1 MIESSEQFLYQV
13 CIPHTGRDCY
23 TYQSQDAFIS
33 DGFRVEVPF
42 RHHTRI
48 GFCISRTHEPI
59 KFEAKKIIS
68 ILDREP
74 VLSAEQLMLAKWIS
88 GYYQSPLSEVLP
100 LMLPKKLRDGEPEA
114 LPEINLYTL
123 NIDMPEALSQLSNRA
138 SKQIALIK
146 TLSMDGGWVS
156 QQTLSS
162 QGFSKKIVQDLIRK
176 GLIKSQKKLKLPF
189 ESSAST
195 SSPLTL
201 NHEQQTAVRSIK
213 KCFGTFQCFLLE
225 GVTGSGKTEVYL
237 QLIDAIINQNKQS
250 LVLVPEI
257 GLTPQLIKRFQSR
270 FNEPMVVL
278 HSALNET
285 ERHHAWQLA
294 KNGIAKIIIGTRSAV
309 FTPTLNLGIIII
321 DEEHD
326 ASFKQ
331 IEGVRYSARDTAIF
345 RAQKRN
351 IPIVLGS
358 ATPSLESLNNIKI
371 KKFKSLK
378 LSQKATASKPL
389 TYEILD
395 IRSKHLVHGLAQQT
409 VKVIE
414 RHLEKKEQVMIFLNR
429 RGFAPVLMCHE
440 CGWMVDCKACDS
452 HMTYH
457 QHIDKLI
464 CHHCGLVKRMIS
476 LCQSCKNGQL
486 FPVGA
491 GTQRVDQY
499 LKDLFKDREVL
510 RVDKDVTQKKHAM
523 DTHLDQILD
532 GSAEIIIGTQMLA
545 KGHHFPNLTCV
556 IILDTDN
563 GFYNQDFRALER
575 LGQLITQVAGRAGR
589 EEKPGHVLIQT
600 HLPHHPLL
608 NLLIERGYST
618 FAEQLLAERREAM
631 LPPFQYIAVFRAQG
645 KIQNQLLDFLHQIK
659 KQHSTAMIQILG
671 PAPAPLARKNNQ
683 YRMQLLIKSK
693 SRKALNETLTS
704 IRSWLT
710 IKRLASGIRWNIDVD
725 PIDLS

>member
-1 MIESSEQFLYQV
+1 MIESAEQFLYQI
-13 CIPHTGRDCY
+13 CIPHTGRDSY
-23 TYQSQDAFIS
+23 TYQSQDALIPEGS
-33 DGFRVEVPF
+33 RVEVPF
-42 RHHTRI
+42 RQHTRI
-48 GFCISRTHEPI
+48 GFCISRTHESI
-59 KFEAKKIIS
+59 NFEVKQIIS
-68 ILDREP
+68 ILDSEP
-74 VLSAEQLMLAKWIS
+74 VLSAEQIMLAKWIS
-88 GYYQSPLSEVLP
+88 AYYQSPLSEVLP

-114 LPEINLYTL
+114 LSETNFYAL
-123 NIDMPEALSQLSNRA
+123 NMDKSEALSQLSNRA
-138 SKQIALIK
+138 SKQKALIES
-146 TLSMDGGWVS
+146 LSMDGEWVS

-162 QGFSKKIVQDLIRK
+162 QGFSNKIVQDLIHK
-176 GLIKSQKKLKLPF
+176 NLVKSQKKLKLPF
-189 ESSAST
+189 KAT
-195 SSPLTL
+195 SETSLPLKL
-201 NHEQQTAVRSIK
+201 NQEQQSAVTSIK
-213 KCFGTFQCFLLE
+213 KCFGTFQSFLLE

-237 QLIDAIINQNKQS
+237 QLIDDMISQNKQS

-270 FNEPMVVL
+270 FNEPLVVL

-285 ERHHAWQLA
+285 ERHQAWQLS
-294 KNGIAKIIIGTRSAV
+294 KKGIAKIIIGTRSAV
-309 FTPTLNLGIIII
+309 FTPTLDLGIIII

-351 IPIVLGS
+351 IPIVLGT
-358 ATPSLESLNNIKI
+358 ATPSLESLNNTKI
-371 KKFKSLK
+371 DKFKSLK
-378 LSQKATASKPL
+378 LSQKATVSKPL
-389 TYEILD
+389 TYEIMD
-395 IRSKHLVHGLAQQT
+395 IRNKHLIHGLAQQT
-409 VKVIE
+409 IDVIK
-414 RHLEKKEQVMIFLNR
+414 RHLDKNEQVMIFLNR

-457 QHIDKLI
+457 QHINKLI
-464 CHHCGLVKRMIS
+464 CHHCGLVKQTIES
-476 LCQSCKNGQL
+476 CISCKNGQL
-486 FPVGA
+486 LPIGA

-499 LKDLFKDREVL
+499 LKNVFKNHHVL

-523 DTHLDQILD
+523 DKHLNHILD
-532 GSAEIIIGTQMLA
+532 GSAQIIIGTQMLA

-608 NLLIERGYST
+608 NLLIERGYNA
-618 FAEQLLAERREAM
+618 FAEQLLTERQQAL

-645 KIQNQLLDFLHQIK
+645 KVQNQLLDLLHQIK
-659 KQHSTAMIQILG
+659 KQNTTEMIQILG

-693 SRKALNETLTS
+693 SRKALNNTLTS